1 MKIHTIFILLSIC
14 ISICI
19 NAEDRSI
26 DDSRDIHLYFL
37 AQYNTA
43 GGSLG
48 SAENYYEQLM
58 NKTDVPK
65 AAYKGY
71 VQFLILNKR
80 YQKVLD
86 LIPKLDISFAD
97 DPGVQ
102 MTIIEA
108 LDNTHHHN
116 EAIERLMTL
125 AHKNQTSQE
134 VVLKAAQAY
143 LAQQEPENAIQL
155 IDSFL
160 ENATQKP
167 NLFMFYFF
175 KAQILIQLDKKQEA
189 LAAVKQCLK
198 SHSHFDKGWLLCAVL
213 EEQLG
218 NLEGAIKGFSTF
230 LDLVG
235 QDKGVQQHLLQL
247 MFKQKMLA
255 EKTNTL
261 NVSLPCLEKALLLF
275 EQKKPK
281 AALEQVEECLKKN
294 PKDKDARLLKI
305 QLLGSL
311 NQQGTALTCLTDWID
326 EQPAQE
332 IWYKT
337 LLLMTNHGIMFSD
350 AIHTLQIIEKKH
362 PKELLPSQYIADL
375 YLRSNQPQLAQSYL
389 AKVASTSKDSLL
401 CAKAYYQIAV
411 IHYDQ
416 KQFEPMIM
424 TATKGLKQKPD
435 FAPLCN
441 MLAYYYA
448 GKGHDLS
455 QAQKLI
461 AIALKADPSNPHY
474 KDTESHIYYK
484 MHKYTKASEIIE
496 SIATL
501 MPEDMHIIK
510 HAQKIRL
517 KVARAK

>member
-1 MKIHTIFILLSIC
+1 MQ
-14 ISICI
+14 
-19 NAEDRSI
+19 
-26 DDSRDIHLYFL
+26 DSRDIHLYFL

-43 GGSLG
+43 GGSLVT
-48 SAENYYEQLM
+48 AANYYEQLM
-58 NKTDVPK
+58 NKSEVPN

-71 VQFLILNKR
+71 VQFLILNNQ
-80 YQKVLD
+80 YQKVLA
-86 LIPKLDISFAD
+86 LIPKLDISFPD
-97 DPGVQ
+97 DPSVQ
-102 MTIIEA
+102 IAIIEA
-108 LDNTHHHN
+108 LDNTHNHTQ
-116 EAIERLMTL
+116 AVERLMTL

-134 VVLKAAQAY
+134 VVLKAAQTY

-175 KAQILIQLDKKQEA
+175 KAQILIQLDKKKEA

-218 NLEGAIKGFSTF
+218 DLEGAIKGFSTF

-235 QDKGVQQHLLQL
+235 QDKGVQQHVLQL

-261 NVSLPCLEKALLLF
+261 DVSLPCLEKALLLF

-305 QLLGSL
+305 QLLGTL
-311 NQQGTALTCLTDWID
+311 NQQGTALTSLTDWIN
-326 EQPAQE
+326 EEPSQE

-350 AIHTLQIIEKKH
+350 AIHTLQLIEKKH
-362 PKELLPSQYIADL
+362 PNELLPIQYISDL
-375 YLRSNQPQLAQSYL
+375 YLRSNQPQLAQPYL
-389 AKVASTSKDSLL
+389 TKVTSLSKDPLL

-411 IHYDQ
+411 IHYEQ
-416 KQFEPMIM
+416 RQFDPMII
-424 TATKGLKQKPD
+424 TATKGLQQKPD

-448 GKGHDLS
+448 GKGHDIV

-461 AIALKADPSNPHY
+461 AIALKSDPNNPHY

-484 MHKYTKASEIIE
+484 MHEYAKASEIIE
-496 SIATL
+496 SVTIVT
-501 MPEDMHIIK
+501 PEDMHITK

-517 KVARAK
+517 KVAQTK

>member
-1 MKIHTIFILLSIC
+1 MC
-14 ISICI
+14 ISLSAIAK
-19 NAEDRSI
+19 NSSKQDA
-26 DDSRDIHLYFL
+26 RDIQLYFL

-48 SAENYYEQLM
+48 TASNYFEQLM
-58 NKTDVPK
+58 SKADVPL

-71 VQFLILNKR
+71 VQFLILNNQ

-86 LIPKLDISFAD
+86 LQPKLDTSFPD
-97 DPGVQ
+97 DPAVQ
-102 MTIIEA
+102 MAIIEA
-108 LDNTHHHN
+108 LDHTHNHAQ
-116 EAIERLMTL
+116 AIERLMTL
-125 AHKNQTSQE
+125 AHKNQTSPE
-134 VVLKAAQAY
+134 VVLKAAQTY
-143 LAQQEPENAIQL
+143 MAQQEPENAVQL
-155 IDSFL
+155 IDTFL

-167 NLFMFYFF
+167 NFFMFYFF
-175 KAQILIQLDKKQEA
+175 KAQILIQLDKKKEA
-189 LAAVKQCLK
+189 LAAVKHCLK
-198 SHSHFDKGWLLCAVL
+198 SHSHFDKGWLMCAVL

-218 NLEGAIKGFSTF
+218 NLEGAIKGYSTF

-235 QDKGVQQHLLQL
+235 QDKGVQQHVLQL

-305 QLLGSL
+305 QLLGTL
-311 NQQGTALTCLTDWID
+311 NQQDVALVCLADWIA
-326 EQPAQE
+326 EEPSQE
-332 IWYKT
+332 LWYKT
-337 LLLMTNHGIMFSD
+337 LLLMTNHGIMLSD
-350 AIHTLQIIEKKH
+350 AIRTLQLIEKKH
-362 PKELLPSQYIADL
+362 PNELLPIQYIADL
-375 YLRSNQPQLAQSYL
+375 YLRSNQPQLAQPYL
-389 AKVASTSKDSLL
+389 TKVASLSKDSLL
-401 CAKAYYQIAV
+401 CAKAYYQLAV
-411 IHYDQ
+411 IHYEQ
-416 KQFEPMIM
+416 RQFDPMII
-424 TATKGLKQKPD
+424 TATKGLQQKPD

-448 GKGHDLS
+448 GKGHDMP

-461 AIALKADPSNPHY
+461 AVALKSDPNNPHY

-484 MHKYTKASEIIE
+484 MHEYAKASEIIE
-496 SIATL
+496 SVTTIT
-501 MPEDMHIIK
+501 PDMHITK

-517 KVARAK
+517 KVAQVK